1 MENPFT
7 NSSGQPLTDILSAIR
22 RRVSKEADERYLR
35 ERKVTRVEMLILRPE
50 ARIDLLV
57 DEPDQVIEI
66 PVEKSKPV
74 SDRMSRKD
82 LAALGVA
89 SETALR
95 EIIREIVQEELA
107 KPGLHR
113 SA

>member
-22 RRVSKEADERYLR
+22 RRVSKEADERYSR
-35 ERKVTRVEMLILRPE
+35 ERKVARMEMLILRPE
-50 ARIDLLV
+50 ARIDLLMN
-57 DEPDQVIEI
+57 EPDQVVEAPAENPTQI
-66 PVEKSKPV
+66 P
-74 SDRMSRKD
+74 DRISRRD

-107 KPGLHR
+107 KSGLHR